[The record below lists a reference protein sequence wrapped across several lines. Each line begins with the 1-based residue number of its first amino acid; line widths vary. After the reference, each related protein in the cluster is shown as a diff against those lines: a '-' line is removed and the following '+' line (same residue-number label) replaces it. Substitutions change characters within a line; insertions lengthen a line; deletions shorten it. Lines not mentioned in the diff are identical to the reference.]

1 MVSGKVKKV
10 FVASKGSRFMKKITL
25 TVDAIIPYEGKIV
38 LVKRK
43 NEPFKDFYALPGG
56 IVEYGET
63 VESAVLREVEEE
75 TGLRG
80 KIHSLVGVY
89 SDPNRD
95 PRGHFV
101 SICFIVLPIAGELK
115 SGSDAREVALF
126 ELDNLPKLAFDHEK
140 MIKDAEVKLRGIL
153 SKV

>member
-1 MVSGKVKKV
+1 MEPRKGKKV
-10 FVASKGSRFMKKITL
+10 FVAREDFGVMNCITL
-25 TVDAIIPYEGKIV
+25 TVDAIIPYKGKIV

-43 NEPFKDFYALPGG
+43 NEPFKDHYALPGG

-63 VESAVLREVEEE
+63 VEKAVLREVEEE
-75 TGLRG
+75 TGLKG

-101 SICFIVLPIAGELK
+101 SVCFIVIPVGGELR
-115 SGSDAREVALF
+115 SGSDAKEVGLF
-126 ELDNLPKLAFDHEK
+126 GLNELPKLAFDHEK
-140 MIKDAEVKLRGIL
+140 MIKDAEVRIRGIL
-153 SKV
+153 SEM